1 MSESKFGQNTHEIKE
16 HKLWGI

>member
-1 MSESKFGQNTHEIKE
+1 MKFVKTHEIKE